1 MTWDCQSL
9 FDETDD
15 GNSYLPNKAG
25 KTFMRLIHEEWKT
38 KQTIQIKEGVNDFFF
53 RGFMGDY
60 NLKILRGSTIIGEIE
75 FKLDNDMEILCVGE
89 GSSTI
94 ICNQS

>member
-1 MTWDCQSL
+1 MNWLC
-9 FDETDD
+9 DELLDE
-15 GNSYLPNKAG
+15 NNLPNKAG
-25 KTFMRLIHEEWKT
+25 EAHIRLFHEEWMT
-38 KQTIQIKEGVNDFFF
+38 KMTIHADSNEDGYFF